1 MNSANGGRTYA
12 LGSGRPMA
20 CCWLDTRW
28 GGDLTAQ
35 EVKAHR
41 TKEQAVA
48 QGDERNYRGNDLADM
63 LAKQAASWGS
73 PNIVEVAPAL
83 DLL

>member
-1 MNSANGGRTYA
+1 MPWAVEGPWHAAG
-12 LGSGRPMA
+12 LI
-20 CCWLDTRW
+20 LDG